1 MRIESESRLKNL
13 TPHNLQAL
21 SPQLR
26 RAAHYVVENPGEVAT
41 RSQRSIARNANLPAP
56 TFTRMARAI
65 GYANYD
71 ALRDSC
77 RAEILGS
84 RNHLARKAQVL
95 VDADDKNSGIAAR
108 QAAAAIHNT
117 EALVAT
123 LDPGELDAAVSVLAH
138 ARRVALIG
146 EMSAMPVVEYA
157 HYLANMSLTGWIVPG
172 RGGAGLANDLADL
185 GSDDACI
192 LFSIRPYAARAIAV
206 AGSISSRGVPLIALT
221 DSRLS
226 PVAAHAR
233 HCFCIC
239 TESPQFFPSHVA
251 AVVFFEAIIGM
262 IVRLRGKEAQERI
275 AAVERQN
282 HQLERYWQDKPA
294 SNKGA

>member
-1 MRIESESRLKNL
+1 MQTKPESRLKNL
-13 TPHNLQAL
+13 TPHSIQSL

-26 RAAHYVVENPGEVAT
+26 RAAHYVVENLGEVAT

-65 GYANYD
+65 GYASYD
-71 ALRDSC
+71 ALRESC
-77 RAEILGS
+77 REEILGS
-84 RNHLARKAQVL
+84 RNQLARKAQAL
-95 VDADDKNSGIAAR
+95 IDADDRNSGIATR
-108 QAAAAIHNT
+108 QAAAAISNT
-117 EALVAT
+117 EALVAA
-123 LDPGELDAAVSVLAH
+123 LAPGELDTAVDMLAR

-146 EMSAMPVVEYA
+146 EMSALPIVEYA

-172 RGGAGLANDLADL
+172 RGGNGLANDLADL

-192 LFSIRPYAARAIAV
+192 LFSIRPYAARAIAI
-206 AGSISSRGVPLIALT
+206 AGSISARGVPLIVLT
-221 DSRLS
+221 DSPLS

-233 HCFCIC
+233 QCFCIC

-262 IVRLRGKEAQERI
+262 IVRMRGKEAQERI
-275 AAVERQN
+275 VAVERQN
-282 HQLERYWQDKPA
+282 HQLERYWQDWPA
-294 SNKGA
+294 ANKGV

>member
-1 MRIESESRLKNL
+1 M
-13 TPHNLQAL
+13 
-21 SPQLR
+21 
-26 RAAHYVVENPGEVAT
+26 T
-41 RSQRSIARNANLPAP
+41 RSGNPAG
-56 TFTRMARAI
+56 RK
-65 GYANYD
+65 
-71 ALRDSC
+71 S
-77 RAEILGS
+77 LGS
-84 RNHLARKAQVL
+84 RNHLARKAQAL

-123 LDPGELDAAVSVLAH
+123 LDPRRIGRCGRYACAH

-192 LFSIRPYAARAIAV
+192 LFSIRPYAARAIAI
-206 AGSISSRGVPLIALT
+206 AGSIGSRGVPLIALT

-282 HQLERYWQDKPA
+282 HQLERYWQDRPA